1 MGESFEEYVTGR
13 GPALPRVAYLLTQ
26 DRHRAEDLLQEVL
39 VKAHRRWWRIEA
51 PDRYVRR
58 AILDEYLSWRRRRSS
73 HEAALDTLPDTAVP
87 GDGGGDP
94 AGPQADRD
102 AMRAAL
108 ARLPRRQRAVLVLR
122 YYEDLDNSEIADL
135 LGCEVAT
142 VRSLASRALAALRS
156 SADTIHLLTGG
167 ES

>member
-13 GPALPRVAYLLTQ
+13 GPALLRVAYLLTQ

-39 VKAHRRWWRIEA
+39 VKAHRRWRRIEA

-58 AILDEYLSWRRRRSS
+58 AILHEYLSWRRRRSS
-73 HEAALDTLPDTAVP
+73 HEAVLDTLPDTAAP
-87 GDGGGDP
+87 GDGGDP

-102 AMRAAL
+102 AVRAVL
-108 ARLPRRQRAVLVLR
+108 AGLPRRQRAVLVLR
-122 YYEDLDNSEIADL
+122 YYEDLDDREIATL

-142 VRSLASRALAALRS
+142 VRSIASRALARLRAS
-156 SADTIHLLTGG
+156 NAVHLLTGG
-167 ES
+167 E